1 MTQWGNICRI
11 CSSPADYEI
20 FAKIPTYLH
29 GTTNEFLNWQ
39 KPINILLEET
49 TGLKNSTDDGLPRNI
64 CAPCISYLKHA
75 VTFRE
80 QCIKNALSLKLAA
93 LYQQKSVNISEK
105 SQQDKESALFTAEDL
120 RYVEQRPVH
129 NLLLNNAVKLEGTK
143 DKVHKQLLNQN
154 VPQLSVNSEQRTQY
168 LNLLYDKN
176 QQCNAFQRKAKHSRD
191 MELPTTSGNVNGNGN
206 GVVEDEEDYA
216 AVSSSDENEEAA
228 LLRKHKNCYNYSE
241 TNFEEDDPMEQDQLR
256 DIKVTIPEPMW
267 KERKCPA
274 CLKRFMFEDSHQT
287 HLDNCVEYQFITFVT
302 ETTRLLE
309 IRKQKMVSPHEF
321 IRRMIFALHKTCT
334 WLQEHSIDTLL
345 AEKLNQVK
353 VSNGEKTAAAPTVE
367 LEVKLDDMFDYVSGT
382 TTPITA
388 ENNVL
393 YAIARS
399 ESTNSQCKPKA
410 IERTESTNSAI
421 TDSPRASLA
430 GVKKPIPIRVK
441 PANSS
446 IGMGLRPS
454 PQQSLRPSPPQ
465 PNGKKRRE
473 PLGLGLRPPAQQQPD
488 GDKHKE
494 RVSFL
499 EKLQRA
505 AVTPG
510 SGTPPA
516 QAAPPSF
523 SARCGQCNLPFDSV
537 SDLEIH
543 NSNYHNSQNEN
554 EPTINSDDDAQRRRI
569 IALFEDDI

>member
-1 MTQWGNICRI
+1 MSPWGNICRI

-39 KPINILLEET
+39 KPINVLLEET

-93 LYQQKSVNISEK
+93 LYQQKSVNITEK
-105 SQQDKESALFTAEDL
+105 SKKDKESALFTAEDL
-120 RYVEQRPVH
+120 SYVEQRPVH
-129 NLLLNNAVKLEGTK
+129 NLLLNNTVKLEGNK
-143 DKVHKQLLNQN
+143 DKVHKQLLNQQ
-154 VPQLSVNSEQRTQY
+154 VPQLTVNSEQRTQY
-168 LNLLYDKN
+168 LNLLYDKQ
-176 QQCNAFQRKAKHSRD
+176 QQCNAKQGRD
-191 MELPTTSGNVNGNGN
+191 MELPSGSGNGNGN
-206 GVVEDEEDYA
+206 GLVDDEEDYA

-302 ETTRLLE
+302 EMTKLLE

-353 VSNGEKTAAAPTVE
+353 VSNGEKTAEATAVPSQPE
-367 LEVKLDDMFDYVSGT
+367 LEVKLEDLFDFASGT

-399 ESTNSQCKPKA
+399 ESTNSQCKA
-410 IERTESTNSAI
+410 ELGNN
-421 TDSPRASLA
+421 SPRASLA

-441 PANSS
+441 PASTS

-454 PQQSLRPSPPQ
+454 PQQGLRPSP
-465 PNGKKRRE
+465 NGE
-473 PLGLGLRPPAQQQPD
+473 ALGLGLRPPAQQPQPN

-494 RVSFL
+494 RVTFL

-505 AVTPG
+505 AVVTPG

-516 QAAPPSF
+516 QAAAPPTF

-543 NSNYHNSQNEN
+543 NIKYHNSQNES
-554 EPTINSDDDAQRRRI
+554 EPHTDDDAQRRRI
-569 IALFEDDI
+569 IALFEDDL